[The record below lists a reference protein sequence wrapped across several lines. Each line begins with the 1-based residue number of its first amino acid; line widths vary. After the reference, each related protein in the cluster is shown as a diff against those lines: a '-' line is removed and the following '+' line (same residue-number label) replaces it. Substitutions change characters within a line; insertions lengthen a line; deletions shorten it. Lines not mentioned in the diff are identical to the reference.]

1 MVLKRI
7 LLFSLVFGAGL
18 VGTVVSQDW
27 AAVEIK
33 ATQVSGN
40 VYMLQGQGG
49 NIGVTAGPDGVLIV
63 DDQFAPLAGKIQQ
76 ALTVIRPG
84 KLKFVLNTHWH
95 GDHTGGN
102 QVFGPE
108 ATIIAH
114 TNVRRRLSA
123 EQNRNGQ
130 ITPSSPPAA
139 WPVITFDESLSIH
152 FNGEEIRAMH
162 YPTGHTDGDSI
173 IVFTES
179 KVVHMGDHFFR
190 DRFPFVDIASG
201 GDALGLL
208 ENVGNVIA
216 EIEKM
221 GGDVKIIPG
230 HGVLSTLPDLRRYHE
245 MLTETIQHV
254 RQGMRDELMLDG
266 LKERG
271 LDAKFA
277 SWGTGFINQDRWIEF
292 VYHSLRR

>member
-1 MVLKRI
+1 MLKRI

-76 ALTVIRPG
+76 ALTLIRPG
-84 KLKFVLNTHWH
+84 KLQFVLNTHWH

-102 QVFGPE
+102 QVFGPG

>member
-1 MVLKRI
+1 MLKRI

-76 ALTVIRPG
+76 ALTLIRPG

>member
-7 LLFSLVFGAGL
+7 LLFSLVFRAGL

-76 ALTVIRPG
+76 ALTLIRPG

>member
-76 ALTVIRPG
+76 ALTLIRPG